1 MVRNLLSWLCFLLV
15 VALLAGC
22 ADPRVRMGL
31 SSTANLNLNDFDE
44 PLPVVV
50 RIYQLNDNADF
61 QSAEFMDLWKDDLK
75 ALGNSLLTRDE
86 VVMNPAAQMTLEYPR
101 HEQTRFVAVMGV
113 FREPGESSWRDIR
126 PLSEGYFARR
136 FGGKIVVHLKGSALE
151 MVD

>member
-1 MVRNLLSWLCFLLV
+1 MGRNLLSWLCFLLA
-15 VALLAGC
+15 VALLSGC
-22 ADPRVRMGL
+22 AEPRVRMGL
-31 SSTANLNLNDFDE
+31 SSTANLNLNDYDE

-50 RIYQLNDNADF
+50 RIYQLNDDADF
-61 QSAEFMDLWKDDLK
+61 LSAEFMELWKDDLK

-113 FREPGESSWRDIR
+113 FREPGESSWQDIR
-126 PLSEGYFARR
+126 TLSEGYFARR
-136 FGGKIVVHLKGSALE
+136 FAGRIVVHLKGSALE

>member
-1 MVRNLLSWLCFLLV
+1 MNDNLSAEAACKITFREWADIPPAALSRFAKHAHHCNKPGLL
-15 VALLAGC
+15 
-22 ADPRVRMGL
+22 
-31 SSTANLNLNDFDE
+31 
-44 PLPVVV
+44 VV
-50 RIYQLNDNADF
+50 RIYQLNDDADF

-75 ALGNSLLTRDE
+75 SLGNSLLTRDE

-113 FREPGESSWRDIR
+113 FRKPEESSWRDIH